1 MFASLKLEN
10 KGANAPLEM
19 EALYKHRTTLTQIFN
34 TIDKDH
40 SGFISREEFIEACK
54 VRDTYSIILFLLYVS
69 CQKPSYISNVLI
81 VINNDLLFGRFA
93 AR

>member
-54 VRDTYSIILFLLYVS
+54 VRDTYNTISAICKLSKAFLHQL
-69 CQKPSYISNVLI
+69 LI
-81 VINNDLLFGRFA
+81 MI
-93 AR
+93 